1 MKKSRRRFSFT
12 VSSEMEERILNVS
25 RRRGCKPN
33 EFVYHCF
40 LNGFEDENYGAEVP
54 IVAEATELLK
64 EITKTM
70 KAIERRTKG
79 EREAK
84 GGVSGSSNTRKRG
97 HVVSPPPV
105 KGRVGGE

>member
-12 VSSEMEERILNVS
+12 VSTEMEERILRVS
-25 RRRGCKPN
+25 RRRGCTPS

-54 IVAEATELLK
+54 ILAEAAELLK

-70 KAIERRTKG
+70 KAIEKRTKG
-79 EREAK
+79 ERDTN
-84 GGVSGSSNTRKRG
+84 GGGSGSSNTRKRG
-97 HVVSPPPV
+97 PVVSPPPQKV
-105 KGRVGGE
+105 T